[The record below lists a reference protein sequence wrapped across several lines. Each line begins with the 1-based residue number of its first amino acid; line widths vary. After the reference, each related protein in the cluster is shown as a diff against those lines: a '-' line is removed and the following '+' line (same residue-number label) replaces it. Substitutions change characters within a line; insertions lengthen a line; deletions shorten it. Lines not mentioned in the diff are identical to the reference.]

1 MSLAH
6 FPTLIHV
13 WIAALFAAIL
23 LRTFLMP
30 VPPNDVWWQLAMGRL
45 IVETGGIPT
54 HDVFSFTQAGQP
66 YYDQPWLA
74 QLLMYGLHR
83 VGGVPLLL
91 VVQAAL
97 VSLAYAIL
105 LRLCVL
111 RTGAAKL
118 SVGLLLLTM
127 LVTATSWTPRA
138 RRCSRCPSSSPS
150 CSSCRI
156 GVWGCAG
163 GRRRQAAVPCGCCRR

>member
-1 MSLAH
+1 MGRPDQPDSGGMSPAH

-127 LVTATSWTPRA
+127 PVTATS
-138 RRCSRCPSSSPS
+138 
-150 CSSCRI
+150 
-156 GVWGCAG
+156 
-163 GRRRQAAVPCGCCRR
+163 